1 MPCAETAAIERL
13 APFPGLVY
21 FRAMK
26 LYRAFATVGGL
37 TMASRVLGFA
47 RDILMARLLGT
58 GAAAD
63 AFVVAFQFPNL
74 FRRLFAE
81 GAFNS
86 AFVPLFVEKMT
97 KDGRSVACD
106 FAEEALAG
114 LLLVLLL
121 LTGFAIATMPWL
133 MLGIAPGFVDDPEKF
148 ELSVVMT
155 QITFPYL
162 TCMSV
167 VALLSGMLNAM
178 GRYTAGAVAPIV
190 LNLVLL
196 LVLIAGQLLGIT
208 GGREAGLL
216 MAWGVSL
223 SGIAQV
229 VMMAISAYRSG
240 VGLGFRMP
248 RLTADM
254 RKLVALGVPSIVAGG
269 ITQINLLIGGVIA
282 SFQDGARAYLYY
294 ADRLYQLPLG
304 VVGVAIGVVLLPDL
318 VRHLAKN
325 DANAAHETQNR
336 SLEFAALLTVP
347 GAVALAVLAGPMI
360 SVLFQRGAFAAADV
374 PPTAHALAIFAIGL
388 PAFVIQKVFQPGYFA
403 RQDTATPMRLAA
415 VNFVINA
422 ALSLMLFWVFSR
434 AGLMPHLGIAIA
446 TTLAGWVNALM
457 LWRGL
462 AKRGHFESDPR
473 LLRNLPL
480 ILLASLAMGAIL
492 WGTEWLL
499 HDALDPSR
507 TLFVKGGAL
516 GILVAAG
523 GVSYLGMMHS
533 AGVLSLQR
541 FSSFLSRKS
550 RSKSNLDAGP

>member
-1 MPCAETAAIERL
+1 
-13 APFPGLVY
+13 
-21 FRAMK
+21 MK

-86 AFVPLFVEKMT
+86 AFVPLYVEKLT
-97 KDGRSVACD
+97 KDGRGKACD

-114 LLLVLLL
+114 LLSVLLVLSAA
-121 LTGFAIATMPWL
+121 AIAAMPWL
-133 MLGIAPGFVDDPEKF
+133 MLGIAPGFADDPEKF
-148 ELSVVMT
+148 DLSVVMT

-162 TCMSV
+162 ACMSV

-178 GRYTAGAVAPIV
+178 GHYTAGAVAPIV

-196 LVLIAGQLLGIT
+196 LVLIVGQSLGIT

-229 VMMAISAYRSG
+229 VMMAISAYRAG
-240 VGLGFRMP
+240 VGLGFRIP
-248 RLTADM
+248 RLTPDM
-254 RKLVALGVPSIVAGG
+254 RKLVALGIPSIVAGG

-304 VVGVAIGVVLLPDL
+304 VVGVAISVVLLPDL

-325 DANAAHETQNR
+325 DGPAAHDTQNR

-374 PPTAHALAIFAIGL
+374 APTASALAIFAIGL
-388 PAFVIQKVFQPGYFA
+388 PAFVVQKVFQPGYFA

-415 VNFVINA
+415 VNFAINA
-422 ALSLMLFWVFSR
+422 IVSVALFWGFSR
-434 AGLMPHLGIAIA
+434 IGLMPHLGIAIA
-446 TTLAGWVNALM
+446 TTLAGWINALM

-462 AKRGHFESDPR
+462 ANRGHFATDAR
-473 LLRNLPL
+473 LSRNLPL
-480 ILLASLAMGAIL
+480 ITLASIVMGAVL
-492 WGTEWLL
+492 WGGEKLL
-499 HDALDPSR
+499 QDALDPAR
-507 TLFVKGGAL
+507 TLFVKSGAL
-516 GILVAAG
+516 SVLVLAG
-523 GVSYLGMMHS
+523 AFVYFGVVQLT
-533 AGVLSLQR
+533 GVVSLRQMGT
-541 FSSFLSRKS
+541 FLSRKP
-550 RSKSNLDAGP
+550 RSGSPPDAAP